1 VIEAAERL
9 QAEHGPIKV
18 AIVGG
23 GCAAMAAA
31 FELSR
36 PEHRGAYH
44 ITVYQLGWRLGGKG
58 ASGRGVADRIEEHG
72 LHLWM
77 GWYENAFRLMRE
89 CYAELDRDPTR
100 CRIADWSDA
109 FEPAPFVG
117 VTDRLPNGDW
127 SFWRASLPVTPGLP
141 GDPYP
146 DGFRTDALDYLLR
159 SLQLVRTLLASLPI
173 ADPGSTAP
181 DSDAG
186 ANPLDPDA
194 LRARI
199 SRMMRYGELATLAA
213 MLEAIA
219 LLERTLA
226 SLALPTDNLVA
237 RFAEAIGSGV
247 RSQLASLLE
256 RDPETRR
263 LWTIVDLTLAT
274 VRGALL
280 AWPEIQERGF
290 DALDDYD
297 CREWLLLNGASKSSV
312 ESGYLAGLYDLG
324 FSYEDG
330 DPQRPRIA
338 AGQAVRAMFRAFF
351 TYRGAF
357 FWRMRSG
364 MGDVMFAPLY
374 EVLRR
379 RGVGFEFFHRLE
391 SVHVEPAPPGSDA
404 RGYVASLDFDVQA
417 RVRDG
422 REYEPLVDVRG
433 LPCWPA
439 APHFAQLVDGE
450 RLEGEGVEF
459 ESFWDRRR
467 VGRRTLRVR
476 EDFDLVVL
484 GVGLGAI
491 PHVCREIVAHDP
503 DWRAMVQNVRTV
515 ATQAFQVWMR
525 SDLER
530 LGWAESP
537 INVSGFVTPFDTWAD
552 MRHLIREES
561 FGVAPGSLSYFCSVL
576 PDLGRPES
584 ADYPLRQREQVRRN
598 AVRFLERDV
607 RHLLPG
613 AVDASGRFRWE
624 DLVDPAESAG
634 VRTSEAGAHRFD
646 SQFHTAN
653 VNPSDRYALSLP
665 GTQVYRLSPL
675 ARHYDN
681 LTICGDWTA
690 CGFNAG
696 CVEAAVMSGRLAAH
710 ALSKSPSLE
719 DIVGFHHP

>member
-9 QAEHGPIKV
+9 QEEHGPIKV

-36 PEHRGAYH
+36 PEHRGTYR

-58 ASGRGVADRIEEHG
+58 ASGRGPADRIEEHG

-100 CRIADWSDA
+100 CHIASWRDA

-117 VTDRLPNGDW
+117 VTDRLPNGEW

-146 DGFRTDALDYLLR
+146 DSFGTDVLDYLLR
-159 SLQLVRTLLASLPI
+159 SLQLVRTLLTSLPI
-173 ADPGSTAP
+173 TEPGSPTN
-181 DSDAG
+181 DGGSG
-186 ANPLDPDA
+186 ANPLDA
-194 LRARI
+194 ETVAERI
-199 SRMMRYGELATLAA
+199 ARMMRFGELGTLAA
-213 MLEAIA
+213 TLEAIA

-226 SLALPTDNLVA
+226 SPPDNLAA
-237 RFAEAIGSGV
+237 RFTEAIGNGL
-247 RSQLASLLE
+247 RSQLASLVD
-256 RDPETRR
+256 RDPEMRR
-263 LWTIVDLTLAT
+263 LWTIVDLTLAS
-274 VRGALL
+274 VRGMLL
-280 AWPEIQERGF
+280 AWPGIQERGF

-338 AGQAVRAMFRAFF
+338 AGQALRAMFRAFF

-364 MGDVMFAPLY
+364 MGDVVFAPLY

-379 RGVGFEFFHRLE
+379 RGVRFEFFHRLE
-391 SVHVEPAPPGSDA
+391 NVHVEPPSRGSDA

-417 RVRDG
+417 QVRG
-422 REYEPLVDVRG
+422 GKEYEPLVDVRG

-439 APHFAQLVDGE
+439 SPDFAQLVDGG
-450 RLEGEGVEF
+450 RLRAEGVAF
-459 ESFWDRRR
+459 ESFWDRRCA
-467 VGRRTLRVR
+467 GRRMLRVR

-484 GVGLGAI
+484 GVGLGAV
-491 PHVCREIVAHDP
+491 PQVCREIVAHDP
-503 DWRAMVQNVRTV
+503 DWKAMVQNVKTV

-525 SDLER
+525 SDLGQ
-530 LGWAESP
+530 LGWAEPP
-537 INVSGFVTPFDTWAD
+537 INISGFVKPFDTWAD

-561 FGVAPGSLSYFCSVL
+561 FGVPPGSLSYFCSVL
-576 PDLGRPES
+576 PDIDSTRS

-607 RHLLPG
+607 RQLWPG

-624 DLVDPAESAG
+624 ELVDPAESAG
-634 VRTSEAGAHRFD
+634 IRTSEAGAHRFA
-646 SQFHTAN
+646 SQFYTAN

-681 LTICGDWTA
+681 LTICGDWTD

-710 ALSKSPSLE
+710 ALSKSPPLE